1 MYKDTFNVNETKKLI
16 TLFSYRF
23 SLCTLLDDKNED
35 LDSKGLPFFTISLRG
50 LSNHH
55 GKAAPEFL
63 P

>member
-1 MYKDTFNVNETKKLI
+1 MRHPIQHKCMPLI
-16 TLFSYRF
+16 IMRNSYPF

-35 LDSKGLPFFTISLRG
+35 LGSKGLPFFTTGLRG

>member
-1 MYKDTFNVNETKKLI
+1 MSKIMKQKKMI
-16 TLFSYRF
+16 TLFTHPF